1 MSAQGLST
9 LELRSIIEH
18 GFLPLQCQCSVAADA
33 SLTVR
38 IVDETSGRLD
48 LLVTGIASEKLTS
61 ARAISD
67 LLAEL
72 HDELAS
78 TRASLA
84 RHPQEHIALRA

>member
-18 GFLPLQCQCSVAADA
+18 GFLPLQCQCSAAADA

-38 IVDETSGRLD
+38 VVDKTTGHLD
-48 LLVTGIASEKLTS
+48 LLVTGIEAEKLTS

-67 LLAEL
+67 LLTEL

-78 TRASLA
+78 TRAS
-84 RHPQEHIALRA
+84 RHLQEHIALRA